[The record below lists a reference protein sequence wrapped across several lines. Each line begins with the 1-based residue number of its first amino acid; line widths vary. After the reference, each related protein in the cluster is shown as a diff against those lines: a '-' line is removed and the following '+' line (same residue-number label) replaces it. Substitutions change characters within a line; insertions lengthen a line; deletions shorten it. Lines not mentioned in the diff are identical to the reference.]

1 MARPASLMK
10 QTRTRHSQ
18 AYKDEALAGRAN
30 RRQQGCRTARPACF
44 PALRLAEQE
53 ATDPDQQRARAIAG
67 RRERPTQA
75 ATGRASRGAGHGKKG
90 RRVLCQEPQV
100 KYAFMRTQAA
110 HFSIQAM
117 CRVLGVARSGYYA
130 WCSRRT
136 SMRHQR
142 RAELDRQVAQAY
154 NARKGR
160 SGAPRLCHDLREAGL
175 PCNRKTV
182 AASMQRQGLR
192 AKTAKKFK
200 ATTNSQHSLPVAE
213 NRKRSIN
220 PIFN

>member
-1 MARPASLMK
+1 M
-10 QTRTRHSQ
+10 
-18 AYKDEALAGRAN
+18 
-30 RRQQGCRTARPACF
+30 
-44 PALRLAEQE
+44 
-53 ATDPDQQRARAIAG
+53 
-67 RRERPTQA
+67 
-75 ATGRASRGAGHGKKG
+75 
-90 RRVLCQEPQV
+90 
-100 KYAFMRTQAA
+100 KYAFMRNHAA

-192 AKTAKKFK
+192 AKAAKKFK

-213 NRKRSIN
+213 NLLKQDFTASAPNRTVVRRRS
-220 PIFN
+220 PI